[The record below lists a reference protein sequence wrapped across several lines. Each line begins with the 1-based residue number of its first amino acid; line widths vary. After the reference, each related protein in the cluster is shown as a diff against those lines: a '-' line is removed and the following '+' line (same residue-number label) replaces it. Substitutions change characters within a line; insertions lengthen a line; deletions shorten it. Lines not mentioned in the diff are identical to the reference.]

1 MLKLSSIFGGVSKM
15 AIKKRFLSVL
25 FALLFIVMLSEV
37 VFSANSVPFSEM
49 KSGENPVKKIAK
61 ELSPAVVNIDVESMV
76 TQSFGGFGGLE
87 NDPFFK
93 RFFGEEFNRFSR
105 SIPMKGRG
113 SGFIV
118 SKEGQILTN
127 NHVVDGA
134 NKITVTL
141 SNGITYEAK
150 VVGKDPTFDLAIIK
164 IDAAEDFP
172 VIEMGDSDAIEVG
185 DWVVAIGNPYGLEH
199 TVTVGVISAKNRSIH
214 AQNVNFDGFLQ
225 TDAAINPGNSGGP
238 LIGFDGKVIGVNT
251 AIVPFAQGLGFAV
264 PINMAKQIINDL
276 VEFGIVKRGYLGVSV
291 QNLNKEFIEAFELES
306 EDGVVIGD
314 VLVGEAAD
322 QAGLKRGDVITHVDG
337 EKIKN
342 VTAFVNKIRSF
353 APKTKIKLDIV
364 REKKPL
370 SIEIELGLMPGSE
383 TVTAG
388 KGPEI
393 LGKLGITVSPVNKEL
408 QKQYKIDTENGLVIT
423 KIAQGSDAQIVGLA
437 EGDVI
442 FDVNNVRV
450 NSFEDLN
457 KAIENKKSIALLIS
471 RNGKTFYVP
480 MKMPQ

>member
-1 MLKLSSIFGGVSKM
+1 V
-15 AIKKRFLSVL
+15 ATKKK
-25 FALLFIVMLSEV
+25 LLFVSLAVCFVV
-37 VFSANSVPFSEM
+37 VFSTVVFASSSAPFNELLLQD
-49 KSGENPVKKIAK
+49 NPVKKIAK
-61 ELSPAVVNIDVESMV
+61 ELSPAVVNIDVESIV

-87 NDPFFK
+87 DDPFFR

-141 SNGITYEAK
+141 SSGKTYEAK
-150 VVGKDPTFDLAIIK
+150 VIGKDPTFDLAIIK
-164 IDAAEDFP
+164 IDSDENFP

-185 DWVVAIGNPYGLEH
+185 DWVVAIGNPFGLEH

-214 AQNVNFDGFLQ
+214 AQNINFDGFLQ

-238 LIGFDGKVIGVNT
+238 LIGFDGKVVGINT
-251 AIVPFAQGLGFAV
+251 AIVPFAQGLGFAIPV
-264 PINMAKQIINDL
+264 NMAKQIMNDL
-276 VEFGIVKRGYLGVSV
+276 VEFGTVKRGYLGVSV

-306 EDGVVIGD
+306 EEGVVIGD
-314 VLVGEAAD
+314 VLTGEAAEK
-322 QAGLKRGDVITHVDG
+322 AGIKRGDVITHVNG
-337 EKIKN
+337 EKVKN
-342 VTAFVNKIRSF
+342 VNTFVNMIRSF
-353 APKTKIKLDIV
+353 SPNTKIKLDII
-364 REKKPL
+364 REKAPL
-370 SIEIELGLMPGSE
+370 SVEVELGMMPGAE
-383 TVTAG
+383 VALEG
-388 KGPEI
+388 KGQEI
-393 LGKLGITVSPVNKEL
+393 LGKLGITVSLVNKEL
-408 QKQYKIDTENGLVIT
+408 QKQYRIDSDKGLVIT
-423 KIAQGSDAQIVGLA
+423 KIAQGSDAHVTGLK

-457 KAIENKKSIALLIS
+457 KAVTNKKSLAFLIW
-471 RNGKTFYVP
+471 RDGKTFYVP

>member
-1 MLKLSSIFGGVSKM
+1 MQ
-15 AIKKRFLSVL
+15 
-25 FALLFIVMLSEV
+25 
-37 VFSANSVPFSEM
+37 
-49 KSGENPVKKIAK
+49 ENPVKKIAK
-61 ELSPAVVNIDVESMV
+61 ELSPAVVNIDVESVV

-87 NDPFFK
+87 NDPFFR

-141 SNGITYEAK
+141 SSGKTYEAK

-164 IDAAEDFP
+164 IDGDEDFP

-185 DWVVAIGNPYGLEH
+185 DWVVAIGNPFGLEH
-199 TVTVGVISAKNRSIH
+199 SVTVGVISAKNRSIH

-238 LIGFDGKVIGVNT
+238 LIGFDGKVVGINT
-251 AIVPFAQGLGFAV
+251 AIVPFAQGLGFAIPV
-264 PINMAKQIINDL
+264 NMAKQIMNDL
-276 VEFGIVKRGYLGVSV
+276 VEFGSVKRGYLGVSV

-306 EDGVVIGD
+306 EEGVVVGD
-314 VLVGEAAD
+314 VLIGEAAEK
-322 QAGLKRGDVITHVDG
+322 AGVKRGDVITHVNG

-342 VTAFVNKIRSF
+342 VTSFVNMIRAFS
-353 APKTKIKLDIV
+353 PNTKIKLDII
-364 REKKPL
+364 REKAPL
-370 SIEIELGLMPGSE
+370 SIEVELGVMPGAE
-383 TVTAG
+383 VAIEG

-393 LGKLGITVSPVNKEL
+393 FGKLGISVTPVNKEL
-408 QKQYKIDTENGLVIT
+408 QKQYRIDSDKGLVIT
-423 KIAQGSDAQIVGLA
+423 KIEQGSEAHIVGLA

-442 FDVNNVRV
+442 FDVNNFRV
-450 NSFEDLN
+450 NSIEDLN
-457 KAIENKKSIALLIS
+457 KAVTNKKSLALLIW
-471 RNGKTFYVP
+471 RDGKTFYVP